1 MSNDHINITR
11 FLQGINSAQ
20 DEAVFAIKTA
30 SGDFKIVQTVK
41 DWRKGQKSTE
51 ILALEFGTSLIDLL
65 HHELNLVSLDEKGL
79 LRLGVLVINDEV
91 NAHRYGMRL
100 MGSIA
105 EALIVRGCND
115 GVLTN
120 RIWAKYASRSL
131 TYTNRFDRYKS
142 IGTGLRSTELY
153 HPTKYNP
160 GDTQRDIIWVK
171 KEDIISQLLMAKHS
185 KFRDITAGLQIKVS
199 NDGLSYLREDL
210 LTDRY
215 EVPLV
220 YFDFNNDYH
229 RLLDFIHKQK
239 LGIDLETDFLR
250 GRDIDSAMH
259 DELKYYWSLLSDL
272 IRGKITLDYLLR
284 ITTDNHPI
292 TEALSRAGHPTSSDI
307 IVL

>member
-1 MSNDHINITR
+1 MSNDYINITR
-11 FLQGINSAQ
+11 FLQELNSAR
-20 DEAVFAIKTA
+20 DEVVLAIKKA
-30 SGDFKIVQTVK
+30 DGDFKIIQTVK
-41 DWRKGQKSTE
+41 EWRGGKKSTE
-51 ILALEFGTSLIDLL
+51 ILALEFGESLIDLL
-65 HHELNLVSLDEKGL
+65 HHELNLLSLDEKGL
-79 LRLGVLVINDEV
+79 LRLGVLVINNEV
-91 NAHRYGMRL
+91 DAHRYGMKL
-100 MGSIA
+100 IGSIA
-105 EALIVRGCND
+105 EALIVRSCND
-115 GVLTN
+115 EVLTN
-120 RIWAKYASRSL
+120 RRWAKYASRSL
-131 TYTNRFDRYKS
+131 TYTHHFDRYKS

-171 KEDIISQLLMAKHS
+171 KEDVISQLLMAKYS
-185 KFRDITAGLQIKVS
+185 KFRDITAGLQVKVS
-199 NDGLSYLREDL
+199 NDGLNYLKEDL

-229 RLLDFIHKQK
+229 RLLDFIHKNK
-239 LGIDLETDFLR
+239 PDIDLETDFLR

-284 ITTDNHPI
+284 ITTENHPI
-292 TEALSRAGHPTSSDI
+292 TEALSRAGHPNSSGI